1 MLRDL
6 KIVMDG
12 KDNTYIDLESEVSD
26 KSTILQSSMILAV
39 TKQNSDTL
47 FKQKGTSIVA
57 GLLNNNVLNKAYS
70 QHTCNFASLDI
81 YNFLQDNMFVLDNDI
96 TVSGIEMSVL
106 SYNPFQST
114 VQLEQIVKFSD
125 GTQTIPVTQSLY

>member
-12 KDNTYIDLESEVSD
+12 KDNTYIDLQSEVSD
-26 KSTILQSSMILAV
+26 KATILQSSMILAV
-39 TKQNSDTL
+39 TKKSSDTL
-47 FKQKGTSIVA
+47 FEDKGTVLVS
-57 GLLNNNVLNKAYS
+57 GLLNNNILNKAYS

-81 YNFLQDNMFVLDNDI
+81 YNFLQDNMFALDDDI

-106 SYNPFQST
+106 SYDPFKSV
-114 VQLEQIVKFSD
+114 VQLEQVVKFSD